1 MNYDILLREH
11 NLKVTP
17 QRLGILTLMH
27 KMGHI
32 DVEELFSQIKKQF
45 SSISLATLYK
55 NVNAMLEKKLIT
67 EVKVPNLKTKY
78 EITKEPHIHLL
89 CNECN
94 EFIDLDLDLNPL
106 INEASNKSH
115 YQLQASCVVL
125 SGLCEHCQQEVA

>member
-1 MNYDILLREH
+1 MKYDILLREH

-17 QRLGILTLMH
+17 QRLGILSLMH
-27 KMGHI
+27 TMGHI
-32 DVEELFSQIKKQF
+32 DVEELFKQIKTQF

-55 NVNAMLEKKLIT
+55 NVNAMLETKLIT

-94 EFIDLDLDLNPL
+94 EFIDLDLDVNPL
-106 INEASNKSH
+106 IDAASNKSH
-115 YQLQASCVVL
+115 YQLHGSCIVL
-125 SGLCEHCQQEVA
+125 SGTCEKCQKIAS